1 MDLAYFK
8 NGYVYHT
15 KYDDLNQVSLGS
27 IQRAGNNLLG
37 LVSTLAQMDW
47 PASRDF
53 DDTVIFFDY
62 LGFFMIR
69 FSNTSW
75 HLLNILL
82 VGMAFYQS
90 ISWVTAKDSGNS
102 NLLYNPLFTLIIVSY
117 CILITCFLQVI
128 CPQTELAV
136 CVSK

>member
-1 MDLAYFK
+1 M
-8 NGYVYHT
+8 
-15 KYDDLNQVSLGS
+15 SLGS

-47 PASRDF
+47 PSSRDF

-62 LGFFMIR
+62 LGWFMIR

-75 HLLNILL
+75 HLLNVLL

-90 ISWVTAKDSGNS
+90 ISWVTAKDSGKLPIIIS
-102 NLLYNPLFTLIIVSY
+102 CLF
-117 CILITCFLQVI
+117 
-128 CPQTELAV
+128 
-136 CVSK
+136 